1 MSLEIKHACP
11 KCQSTSTQRNGQA
24 GAVVYRVCMGCGH
37 KDKSIRYSS
46 FQVKAIILENDVVI
60 TKRS

>member
-11 KCQSTSTQRNGQA
+11 KCQSTKTQSNGQV
-24 GAVVYRVCMGCGH
+24 GAVCYRVCMGCGH

-46 FQVKAIILENDVVI
+46 FQVKAIILDNDVVI
-60 TKRS
+60 HNHS